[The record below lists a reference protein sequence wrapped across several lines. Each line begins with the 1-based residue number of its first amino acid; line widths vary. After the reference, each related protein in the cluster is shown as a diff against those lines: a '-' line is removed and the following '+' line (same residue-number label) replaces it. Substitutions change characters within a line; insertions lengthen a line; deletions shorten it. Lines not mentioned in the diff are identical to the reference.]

1 MQKSLTKRLISYLL
15 LLILNQNYDFM
26 ISSHSFLMSGFVWF
40 DHPLTLLFLI
50 GCSVHP
56 SPWQSQWGPR
66 DAQVYPRRECRVP
79 AHKQVNKNN
88 NDQKARDCYCYRPYP
103 PSFFYCI
110 THRSL
115 HCHSMFT
122 APCYLGQWY
131 YSLWLW
137 YRKCMLCIT
146 WQCFCLM
153 WCVPIPCA
161 ASMFAFCLP
170 A

>member
-40 DHPLTLLFLI
+40 DHPLTLLFLT

-88 NDQKARDCYCYRPYP
+88 NNQKARD
-103 PSFFYCI
+103 I
-110 THRSL
+110 TVIVPTHHLSSIIL
-115 HCHSMFT
+115 
-122 APCYLGQWY
+122 PII
-131 YSLWLW
+131 
-137 YRKCMLCIT
+137 LCIVI
-146 WQCFCLM
+146 QCSQLHVISVSDSTVYGCDIESVCYVSRGNVF
-153 WCVPIPCA
+153 V
-161 ASMFAFCLP
+161 
-170 A
+170 